1 MRYGL
6 CDIRGRARER
16 TTVADEGIEEGN
28 DAVATKGAVTG
39 NNTDNG
45 RRVEGAAPS
54 TSWLDANGPWIS
66 LAARVLLGAMWLYY
80 AVPKLASST
89 QNVADVRNFRILPGG
104 LITPFAYAQP
114 YLELA
119 LGLLLIVGLGTR
131 LLAGLSGVLLLVYIG
146 GIISLGARGI
156 HISCGCGGTGAEVA
170 AGQTRYI
177 LDVLRDVLYLIPALW
192 LLWRPKSRYSADE
205 ALLP

>member
-1 MRYGL
+1 M
-6 CDIRGRARER
+6 
-16 TTVADEGIEEGN
+16 
-28 DAVATKGAVTG
+28 ATKGAVTG
-39 NNTDNG
+39 NNTNG
-45 RRVEGAAPS
+45 RKVEETEPSAPGR
-54 TSWLDANGPWIS
+54 LDASSPWIS
-66 LAARVLLGAMWLYY
+66 LAARVLLGAMWLSY
-80 AVPKLASST
+80 ALPKLASPT
-89 QNVADVRNFRILPGG
+89 QNVADVRNFRILPDG

-119 LGLLLIVGLGTR
+119 LGLLLIIGLGTR
-131 LLAGLSGVLLLVYIG
+131 LLAALSGLLLLVYIG

-177 LDVLRDVLYLIPALW
+177 LDVLRDVLYLLPALW

-205 ALLP
+205 VLLP